1 MQDMLAARERA
12 LTTARMRVE
21 TSPLPARP
29 CHYCD
34 RPTKGRARVGIPAT
48 ESFIWAAVCVD
59 DRDRA
64 WRSRDIVERLR
75 DDRR

>member
-1 MQDMLAARERA
+1 MQAMIAARERA

-21 TSPLPARP
+21 TSPLPEQA

-34 RPTKGRARVGIPAT
+34 HPTKGRARVGIPAT
-48 ESFIWAAVCVD
+48 ESFIWTAVCVD

-64 WRSRDIVERLR
+64 WRSRDIVDSILN
-75 DDRR
+75 DRR